1 MLCWACGAKG
11 GALRRNGAM
20 EMDVLG
26 KRRGR
31 PKRRWLDKVRDGIRE
46 KGLSEVEVYDR
57 ATRRCKLSDI
67 DLT

>member
-1 MLCWACGAKG
+1 M
-11 GALRRNGAM
+11 
-20 EMDVLG
+20 
-26 KRRGR
+26 
-31 PKRRWLDKVRDGIRE
+31 DKVRDGIRE